1 MTPEA
6 RRRQR
11 VRFPVLALTA
21 GAWIALLVVGMPH
34 GGSAAHEA
42 AGLPSLAGT
51 GWAHHAGQ
59 LLSSS
64 SAGPSPG
71 LLIAGSALMLVA
83 MMAPLL
89 IPALRHVSDRSL
101 PYRRRR
107 AVTLLVAGYAV
118 TWSVAW
124 VLLLT
129 LAAAITRFVPHP
141 AAALGCCL
149 GVLIAWQVSPL
160 KQRFLNRSHS
170 RPTLV
175 AFGPAADADAL
186 RYGHTQA
193 KWCIGSCWAL
203 MLVPLLVPTQQL
215 LVMLAVAGWIWAERW
230 EAPAPATWR
239 VRLPVSATRL
249 VTAQTRSRLEG
260 IR

>member
-1 MTPEA
+1 
-6 RRRQR
+6 
-11 VRFPVLALTA
+11 
-21 GAWIALLVVGMPH
+21 
-34 GGSAAHEA
+34 
-42 AGLPSLAGT
+42 
-51 GWAHHAGQ
+51 
-59 LLSSS
+59 
-64 SAGPSPG
+64 
-71 LLIAGSALMLVA
+71 MLVA

-101 PYRRRR
+101 PHRRRR

-124 VLLLT
+124 VLLLA
-129 LAAAITRFVPHP
+129 LAAAISRLVPHP

-160 KQRFLNRSHS
+160 KQRFLNRSHA

-193 KWCIGSCWAL
+193 RWCIGSCWAL

-215 LVMLAVAGWIWAERW
+215 LVMLAVAAWIWAEQW

-239 VRLPVSATRL
+239 VRLPVGATRL